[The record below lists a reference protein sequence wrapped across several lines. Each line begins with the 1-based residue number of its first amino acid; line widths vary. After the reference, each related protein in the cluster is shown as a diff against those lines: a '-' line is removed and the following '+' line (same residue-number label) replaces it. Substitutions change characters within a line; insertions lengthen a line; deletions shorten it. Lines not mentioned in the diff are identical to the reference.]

1 MKGKPGQSDH
11 YFGRGVH
18 GNGNYCTSS
27 ATMEES
33 ITEYAGAFPLGGEGW
48 VFQLKIRKEARI
60 VTKDALKELPGPP
73 RGLGDGDLGF
83 KAQWHGYDVIHVEHR
98 DYYVIL
104 NKRAVVVNEKSL
116 PGNKEIEAIRD
127 RGRKEVYSDP
137 EYAKERELWEESE
150 RALKREEQLL
160 DKAEEADIEK
170 HEDRVRKLRDKAAKA
185 RYMLIDKFRRNS
197 GMIKEMMQ
205 YFHELEGA
213 KND

>member
-1 MKGKPGQSDH
+1 
-11 YFGRGVH
+11 
-18 GNGNYCTSS
+18 
-27 ATMEES
+27 MEAS
-33 ITEYAGAFPLGGEGW
+33 IAKYAGAFPLGGEGW
-48 VFQLKIRKEARI
+48 VFQLKILKEARI

-127 RGRKEVYSDP
+127 RGRKEIHSNP

-160 DKAEEADIEK
+160 GKAKEADIEK
-170 HEDRVRKLRDKAAKA
+170 HGNRVEELQRKGMKA

-197 GMIKEMMQ
+197 GMIQRDDAILPRVGGGK
-205 YFHELEGA
+205 
-213 KND
+213 K